1 VTDVQLYTAIGV
13 PIIAL
18 IFAMVANFSLIARM
32 DKRIDDMRD
41 MLRAEIQTRAPHKD
55 LTDFR
60 ADMAEWKAELRVLIE
75 RNHSEVML
83 KLSDLDHRVARLEGE
98 RRVIS

>member
-41 MLRAEIQTRAPHKD
+41 LLRSEIATRATQKD
-55 LTDFR
+55 L
-60 ADMAEWKAELRVLIE
+60 MELRILIE